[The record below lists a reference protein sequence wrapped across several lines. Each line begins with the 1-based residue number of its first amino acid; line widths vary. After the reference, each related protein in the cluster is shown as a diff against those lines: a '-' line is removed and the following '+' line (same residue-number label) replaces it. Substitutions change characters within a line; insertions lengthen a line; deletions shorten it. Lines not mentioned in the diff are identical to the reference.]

1 MICKCVCVML
11 CFCLLSLLHSSFVST
26 YINPNK
32 PTVHGDYKDV
42 PADLTEFL
50 YYSETIRG
58 LSPRTVN
65 GYYIDLRTFLRYLM
79 LRRGLVPADTEL
91 ESIDVSKLD
100 RQFIASITKEEIYE
114 FLYYVTRQR

>member
-1 MICKCVCVML
+1 M
-11 CFCLLSLLHSSFVST
+11 ST
-26 YINPNK
+26 YINPSK
-32 PTVHGDYKDV
+32 PTIHGDYKDV
-42 PADLTEFL
+42 PADVTEFL

-65 GYYIDLRTFLRYLM
+65 AYYVDLRTFLRYLVQH
-79 LRRGLVPADTEL
+79 RGLAEPDAEL